1 MIRLRSSR
9 AKSRDD
15 WIIDLGPEGG
25 DKGGE
30 IVATGVPEDVVQVER
45 SYTGAYLKPLLEG
58 AGVVPAPAASTAKPR
73 KRAAAK
79 VAAE

>member
-15 WIIDLGPEGG
+15 WIIDLGPKGG

-30 IVATGVPEDVVQVER
+30 IVAVGVPEDVAKEAR
-45 SYTGAYLKPLLEG
+45 SYTGAYLKPLLEANSNTKATG
-58 AGVVPAPAASTAKPR
+58 SI
-73 KRAAAK
+73 
-79 VAAE
+79 